1 MFSNAGQQIWEPNT
15 SVRRSAPSA
24 TVIQGHLLHSRSQL
38 MTIKSL
44 GGWPKLTAEVLL
56 TDGIITTAEN
66 ANGLHQLISPRS
78 RRSAASQEGLAAL
91 LVAYRLAPR
100 PRWGWRPARRVPLDH
115 RPDPD
120 RRSSPRTG
128 SRLRHRDQRLGR
140 RILALAV
147 PQRLSGFW
155 SDISQPAALS
165 AIWLSLWLSLSVAAI
180 NAVMGI
186 AIAWVLVRDE
196 FPGKRVVEG
205 LIDLPF
211 ALPTIVAGVVLL
223 FLYGQASPIKVDLFE
238 TWMGLMVALLFV
250 TLPFSVRAVQPVLES
265 LDGQAESAARSLGAG
280 RLRTFLTVVLP
291 SLLPAVLAG
300 FGLAFARA
308 IGEFGSIS
316 LIAGGIA
323 RTTTASSYIYNLT
336 QGFLW
341 PDAAAVST
349 ALLV

>member
-1 MFSNAGQQIWEPNT
+1 
-15 SVRRSAPSA
+15 
-24 TVIQGHLLHSRSQL
+24 
-38 MTIKSL
+38 
-44 GGWPKLTAEVLL
+44 
-56 TDGIITTAEN
+56 
-66 ANGLHQLISPRS
+66 
-78 RRSAASQEGLAAL
+78 
-91 LVAYRLAPR
+91 
-100 PRWGWRPARRVPLDH
+100 
-115 RPDPD
+115 
-120 RRSSPRTG
+120 
-128 SRLRHRDQRLGR
+128 
-140 RILALAV
+140 
-147 PQRLSGFW
+147 
-155 SDISQPAALS
+155 
-165 AIWLSLWLSLSVAAI
+165 VAAI

-349 ALLV
+349 ALLLLSLAVLITSSAISRRFQRRLQS